1 MENYP
6 VRIEAKITRP
16 KPIKNLIKRKKL
28 NAFLERSTESL
39 VVFHAA
45 IGYGKTVFMNEWKA
59 DRPEIKKAWYH
70 ISYMDND
77 LIVLMEYLA
86 DTVKRQL
93 SDFSFP
99 LDSYREM
106 EDERYVCERM
116 SAEFCQTL
124 GQVIAEDADTES
136 LIIILDDFQEIV
148 TDRIKELIERIL
160 QYLPEHVRF
169 FISTKGSLP
178 WFTDRQKLQGDALVV
193 TAGDLAF
200 DEEET

>member
-1 MENYP
+1 
-6 VRIEAKITRP
+6 
-16 KPIKNLIKRKKL
+16 
-28 NAFLERSTESL
+28 
-39 VVFHAA
+39 
-45 IGYGKTVFMNEWKA
+45 
-59 DRPEIKKAWYH
+59 
-70 ISYMDND
+70 
-77 LIVLMEYLA
+77 
-86 DTVKRQL
+86 
-93 SDFSFP
+93 
-99 LDSYREM
+99 M